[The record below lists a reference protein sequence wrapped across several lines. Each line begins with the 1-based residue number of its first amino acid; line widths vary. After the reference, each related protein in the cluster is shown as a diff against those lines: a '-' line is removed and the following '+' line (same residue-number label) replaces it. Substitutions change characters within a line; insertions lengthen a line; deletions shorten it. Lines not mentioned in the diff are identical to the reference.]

1 MSTPLSVD
9 VYTSPLQKLPD
20 AVGGWFSPTTSTLL
34 AGATEAVLVD
44 AQYLESD
51 VAEVA
56 RRIEASGRTLTT
68 IFITHAHADHYFGLE
83 RLLKRFPQAKAVALP
98 SVVAEIKATND
109 AQRKTWREWF
119 EGKAL
124 DNTAVPEP
132 LDGDTILIDGEEL
145 KVIDV
150 GQADVAPATILWV
163 PSIRAVIAG
172 DAIYN
177 GVTPF
182 LAASGPAEWQK
193 WIESVDKIGALDP
206 RIVVAGHKRP
216 DAADDDLAATVEY
229 TRGYIRAF
237 IEELE
242 ASSDSRDLV
251 ARMQARYPD
260 NLNPSALVLSAV
272 TAWKRKKAS
281 HA

>member
-1 MSTPLSVD
+1 MSTKLSVD

-34 AGATEAVLVD
+34 YGPTEAVLVD
-44 AQYLESD
+44 AQYIESD
-51 VAEVA
+51 VAELA

-83 RLLKRFPQAKAVALP
+83 WLLARFPQAKAVALP
-98 SVVAEIKATND
+98 SVVAEITATND
-109 AQRKTWREWF
+109 AQRKQWRAWF

-124 DNTAVPEP
+124 DNTAIPDP
-132 LDGDTILIDGEEL
+132 LDGDTILLDGEEL
-145 KVIDV
+145 KAIEV

-163 PSIRAVIAG
+163 PSIRAVVAG

-177 GVTPF
+177 GVNPF
-182 LAASGPAEWQK
+182 LAASGPDEWPK
-193 WIESVDKIGALDP
+193 WIESVDKIAALEP
-206 RIVVAGHKRP
+206 EIVVAGHKRP
-216 DAADDDLAATVEY
+216 EARDDDLTATVEY
-229 TRGYIRAF
+229 TRDYIQAF
-237 IEELE
+237 IEELA

-251 ARMQARYPD
+251 ARVQARFPD

-272 TAWKRKKAS
+272 TAWKRKKAN
-281 HA
+281 HG